1 MPETKSLSIKIY
13 GRVHGVFFRDFIYR
27 HAILLRLTGFVQNV
41 QDDKSVK
48 IFAEGTEE
56 QLKQLLEYARVG
68 PPTAK
73 VNRIE
78 IIWSQNTGQFT
89 DFVIKR

>member
-1 MPETKSLSIKIY
+1 MPETKSLSIKVFGI
-13 GRVHGVFFRDFIYR
+13 VQGVFFRDFIR
-27 HAILLRLTGFVQNV
+27 HHAIILGLTGYVQNI
-41 QDDKSVK
+41 QDDKSVN

-78 IIWSQNTGQFT
+78 IIRSQNTGQFT